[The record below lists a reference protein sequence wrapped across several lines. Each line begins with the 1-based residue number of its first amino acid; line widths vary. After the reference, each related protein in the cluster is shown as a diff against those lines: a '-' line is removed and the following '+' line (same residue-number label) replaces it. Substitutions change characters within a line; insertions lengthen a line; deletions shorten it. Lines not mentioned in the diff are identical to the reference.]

1 MAKNRVKA
9 FKDVR
14 NAPGG
19 QDDRSQ
25 PTALLPGVLMGDAV
39 LRREQSQQV
48 PLRYTADVLG
58 RPCIHDCECLILF

>member
-25 PTALLPGVLMGDAV
+25 PTVLFLVVANERCC
-39 LRREQSQQV
+39 LEERTIPASS
-48 PLRYTADVLG
+48 P
-58 RPCIHDCECLILF
+58 PIHS